1 MLTFIYSKKFYNFIK
16 SGLLVDFYFKRFIY
30 LIITILF
37 KNFNIFF
44 SEKYFIEYFFLKSIL
59 YLDFLKYLFNSFSN
73 YFSYYMV
80 GIIILWICIVLIII
94 YISV

>member
-80 GIIILWICIVLIII
+80 GIIIL
-94 YISV
+94 